1 MNGGAVVCAMMGL
14 DNVTNEIMIQDVF
27 FGVDF
32 VVFWHREL
40 LAWPDLGHVKGV
52 EAEFLGVGVLGLH
65 DLDHGGPFDLLAL
78 FNRLP

>member
-32 VVFWHREL
+32 VVFWHAFSFQHPRVNGFYEKH
-40 LAWPDLGHVKGV
+40 A
-52 EAEFLGVGVLGLH
+52 
-65 DLDHGGPFDLLAL
+65 
-78 FNRLP
+78 